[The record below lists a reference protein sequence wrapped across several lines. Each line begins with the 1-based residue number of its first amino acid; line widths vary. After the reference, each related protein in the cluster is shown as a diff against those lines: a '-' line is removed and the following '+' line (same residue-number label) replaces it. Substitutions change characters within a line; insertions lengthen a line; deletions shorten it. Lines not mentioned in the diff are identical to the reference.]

1 MTWIEN
7 QESLSHSVRVV
18 VREYIKRHGF
28 GDATCPPVSVGRPS
42 RVAPSKPEVVWE
54 ETPQEEP
61 EAKPEEKPVEQ
72 KSEEKTESTMMD
84 VNDFFGT
91 DDTDD

>member
-28 GDATCPPVSVGRPS
+28 GDATCPPVSVAKPAPA
-42 RVAPSKPEVVWE
+42 APSKPEVVK
-54 ETPQEEP
+54 QEEF
-61 EAKPEEKPVEQ
+61 EVKPETKPVEE
-72 KSEEKTESTMMD
+72 KHEEEESTMMD

-91 DDTDD
+91 DD

>member
-1 MTWIEN
+1 MMWIEN

-28 GDATCPPVSVGRPS
+28 GDATCPPVSVAKP
-42 RVAPSKPEVVWE
+42 APTPPSKPEVVH
-54 ETPQEEP
+54 QEEP
-61 EAKPEEKPVEQ
+61 EVKPVEEKPEE
-72 KSEEKTESTMMD
+72 EESAMMD

-91 DDTDD
+91 DD

>member
-28 GDATCPPVSVGRPS
+28 GDATCPPVSVAKP
-42 RVAPSKPEVVWE
+42 APAAPAPEPKVETKEPEKTEEKPEV
-54 ETPQEEP
+54 
-61 EAKPEEKPVEQ
+61 KPEEPK
-72 KSEEKTESTMMD
+72 EESAMMD

-91 DDTDD
+91 DDTDN